1 MTTTAS
7 IYINKIDAG
16 YPQAGK
22 NNDSQGFRDNFANI
36 KNALSSSNSDIEY
49 LQENAVQLD
58 QENDFGYNI
67 AKKITL
73 QSPATKLYDDT
84 INTRN
89 GQVNVDFRDGAYQ
102 KFKVDG
108 NTTFQITNWPQIEQ
122 QGQLPVPVYASIV
135 LSVTPTT
142 STSLTLSVSSAKN
155 ASDGVTDFT
164 PITSTSTGVKFL
176 EIWTDDTGQTVYAMR
191 KGV

>member
-7 IYINKIDAG
+7 TYINKIDTA

-36 KNALSSSNSDIEY
+36 KNALNSADGDISY
-49 LQENAVQLD
+49 LLDNAVQLS

-67 AKKITL
+67 AKKLTL
-73 QSPATKLYDDT
+73 QSPASKLYDDT

-89 GQVNVDFRDGAYQ
+89 GQIDVDFRDGAYQ

-108 NTTFQITNWPQIEQ
+108 NTTFHITNWPAIEQ
-122 QGQLPVPVYASIV
+122 PGQLPIPTYASII

-142 STSLTLSVSSAKN
+142 STSFTLSVSAAKN
-155 ASDGVTDFT
+155 ASDGVSDFT

-176 EIWTDDTGQTVYAMR
+176 EIWTDDMGETVYAMR
-191 KGV
+191 KGI

>member
-7 IYINKIDAG
+7 IYINKIDTA

-36 KNALSSSNSDIEY
+36 KNALMSTDSDVAY
-49 LQENAVQLD
+49 LQEHAVQLD
-58 QENDFGYNI
+58 RENNFGYNI
-67 AKKITL
+67 AKKLTL

-84 INTRN
+84 LNIRN
-89 GQVNVDFRDGAYQ
+89 GQVDVDFRDGSYQ
-102 KFKVDG
+102 KFKVDS
-108 NTTFQITNWPQIEQ
+108 NTTFQITNWPSIEQ
-122 QGQLPVPVYASIV
+122 QGQLPVPVYASII

-142 STSLTLSVSSAKN
+142 STSLTLSVSGAIN
-155 ASDGVTDFT
+155 ASDGVSDFT
-164 PITSTSTGVKFL
+164 AITSTSTGVKFL
-176 EIWTDDTGQTVYAMR
+176 EIWTDDMGQTVFAMR